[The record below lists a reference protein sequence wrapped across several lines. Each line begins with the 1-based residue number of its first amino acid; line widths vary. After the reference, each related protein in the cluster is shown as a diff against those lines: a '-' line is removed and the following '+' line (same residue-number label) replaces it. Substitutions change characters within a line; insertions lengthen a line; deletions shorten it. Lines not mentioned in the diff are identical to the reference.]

1 MFLNAVGVSGRKAVH
16 HKTRLARSCSHQT
29 TETRWD
35 HARVLR
41 NAKVNDHDSLVALKI
56 RHRVYLDL
64 RHRVVGATSAIENPH
79 ADGSRSEIGRDV
91 VGVEGRGAVG
101 VEACTFSVCP
111 FVVRVSASMAVWA
124 GLWDENGE
132 ALLLLGLLLVHGLDE
147 FLVVLRY
154 NLKGASKLTIQ
165 FKNEERVIQLNWCCW
180 RTAW

>member
-1 MFLNAVGVSGRKAVH
+1 MSGREAVH

-64 RHRVVGATSAIENPH
+64 RHRVVGATSAIEDPH
-79 ADGSRSEIGRDV
+79 ADGSRSEVGRHV
-91 VGVEGRGAVG
+91 VGVEGRDAVG
-101 VEACTFSVCP
+101 VEACAFGVRP
-111 FVVRVSASMAVWA
+111 VVVRVSASMAMWA

-132 ALLLLGLLLVHGLDE
+132 TLLLFGLLVVHGLDE
-147 FLVVLRY
+147 FLVVLRHS
-154 NLKGASKLTIQ
+154 LKRASKLTIQ
-165 FKNEERVIQLNWCCW
+165 SKNEEKIIQLN
-180 RTAW
+180 